1 MKEITFTVKDA
12 LGLHA
17 RPAGLLVKLVQG
29 MDSDCTIT
37 LERTGKSASLKR
49 VLAVM
54 GLGVKGG
61 DTVTV
66 LLQGGDEQENARL
79 IADWLESH
87 LG

>member
-66 LLQGGDEQENARL
+66 LLQGGDEDGNAEQIRE
-79 IADWLESH
+79 WLESH

>member
-29 MDSDCTIT
+29 LDSDCTIV

-61 DTVTV
+61 DTITV
-66 LLQGGDEQENARL
+66 LVQGSDED
-79 IADWLESH
+79 ADAEQIRAWLERH

>member
-1 MKEITFTVKDA
+1 MKEITFAVKDA

-29 MDSDCTIT
+29 LDSDCTIV
-37 LERTGKSASLKR
+37 LARTGKSASLKR

-61 DTVTV
+61 DTITV
-66 LLQGGDEQENARL
+66 LVQGSDED
-79 IADWLESH
+79 ADAEQIRAWLERH

>member
-66 LLQGGDEQENARL
+66 LVQGGDEQENARL